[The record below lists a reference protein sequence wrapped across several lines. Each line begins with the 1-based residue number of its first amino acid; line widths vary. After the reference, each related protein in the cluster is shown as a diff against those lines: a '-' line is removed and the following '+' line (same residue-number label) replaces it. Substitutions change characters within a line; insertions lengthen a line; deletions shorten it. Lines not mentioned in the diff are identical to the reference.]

1 MSARFWAAFPAMAG
15 SSFGKLRMRVAV
27 AAFAAALST
36 TASAQQPPKP
46 LGIGRP
52 AHADELKAWDISIL
66 PDGRGLPVGKGTAKK
81 GEELFVEKCA
91 ACHGEF
97 GEGVG
102 RWPALAGG
110 NGSLK
115 NDRPEK
121 TVASFWPAPTTLFDY
136 LRRAMPYGNAQ
147 TLEADELY
155 ALSAYILHMGDVIK
169 DPEFEV
175 NEKNF
180 AGIKMPNGGGFFDDD
195 REVAEKAF
203 WRKTVCMK
211 DCRKEPPKVTGR
223 AMVLDVTPDS
233 KTAPRV
239 E

>member
-1 MSARFWAAFPAMAG
+1 MSRFRKAILGA
-15 SSFGKLRMRVAV
+15 AV
-27 AAFAAALST
+27 ALALT
-36 TASAQQPPKP
+36 GGLALAQQNTLAPKP
-46 LGIGRP
+46 LNLGRP
-52 AHADELKAWDISIL
+52 AHAQELKAWDISIL

-81 GEELFVEKCA
+81 GEDIFVEKCA

-102 RWPALAGG
+102 RWPVLAGG

-121 TVASFWPAPTTLFDY
+121 TVGSFWPASTTLFDY

-147 TLEADELY
+147 SLEADELY

-169 DPEFEV
+169 DAGFEV
-175 NEKNF
+175 NETNF
-180 AGIKMPNGGGFFDDD
+180 AAIPMPNGGGFYDDD

-203 WRKTVCMK
+203 WRKDVCMK
-211 DCRKEPPKVTGR
+211 DCKKEPPKVTGR

>member
-1 MSARFWAAFPAMAG
+1 MSRFRKAILGA
-15 SSFGKLRMRVAV
+15 AV
-27 AAFAAALST
+27 ALALT
-36 TASAQQPPKP
+36 GGLALAQQNTLAPKP
-46 LGIGRP
+46 LNLGRP
-52 AHADELKAWDISIL
+52 AHAQELKAWDISIL
-66 PDGRGLPVGKGTAKK
+66 PDGRGLPVGKGTARK
-81 GEELFVEKCA
+81 GEDIFVEKCG

-102 RWPALAGG
+102 RWPVLAGG

-121 TVASFWPAPTTLFDY
+121 TVGSFWPA
-136 LRRAMPYGNAQ
+136 YGNAQ
-147 TLEADELY
+147 SLEADELY

-169 DPEFEV
+169 DASFEL
-175 NEKNF
+175 NETNF
-180 AGIKMPNGGGFFDDD
+180 AAIPMPNGGGFYDDD

-203 WRKTVCMK
+203 WRKDVCMK
-211 DCRKEPPKVTGR
+211 DCKKEQPKVTGR